1 MMKQNEL
8 QKTTN
13 GISGCVLKVIAMVS
27 MLIDH
32 TAAVLIAPF
41 QNLTPLYIAMRVIG
55 RLAFPIYCFLLV
67 EGFYHT
73 RNRKKYAGRL
83 FLFALISEI
92 PFDLAFNQKIWDFSY
107 NNVFFTLLIGLL
119 VIWGTD
125 ASKDWVT
132 EQKFGSAVTILRNVL
147 TIVILCAG
155 CFLAAILNTDYSAV
169 GILVIFAIYTIKD
182 NRLMGSGVAIGIL
195 GILAGFIEFVA
206 LLDLIP
212 IYFYNGTR
220 GKQIKYFFYAFYPVH
235 LLILAGIAM
244 IAF

>member
-1 MMKQNEL
+1 MKQ
-8 QKTTN
+8 TN
-13 GISGCVLKVIAMVS
+13 TQTETKGISGCCLKIIAMIS

-67 EGFYHT
+67 EGFFHT
-73 RNRKKYAGRL
+73 RSKAKYAGRL

-92 PFDLAFNQKIWDFSY
+92 PFDLAFSQKLWDFSY

-119 VIWGTD
+119 VIWGMD
-125 ASKDWVT
+125 ALRQHFT
-132 EQKFGSAVTILRNVL
+132 EEKYHNVAKILRTSMMIAVL
-147 TIVILCAG
+147 CGG
-155 CFLAAILNTDYSAV
+155 CFLAGILNTDYSAV
-169 GILVIFAIYTIKD
+169 GILAIFAIYIVRESK
-182 NRLMGSGVAIGIL
+182 LMGSGIAIALL
-195 GILAGFIEFVA
+195 GFLAGFIEFAA

-235 LLILAGIAM
+235 LLILAAIAM

>member
-1 MMKQNEL
+1 MKQNDV
-8 QKTTN
+8 QTKTN
-13 GISGCVLKVIAMVS
+13 GISGCVLKIIAMLA

-32 TAAVLIAPF
+32 TAVVLISPF
-41 QNLTPLYIAMRVIG
+41 QNLTPLYVAMRVIG

-67 EGFYHT
+67 EGFFYT
-73 RNRKKYAGRL
+73 RSRKKYAGRL

-125 ASKDWVT
+125 ALKDWIT
-132 EQKFGSAVTILRNVL
+132 KEKFGSTVKVLRNIL
-147 TIVILCAG
+147 TIAILCAG

-169 GILVIFAIYTIKD
+169 GILAIFAIYTIKD
-182 NRLMGSGVAIGIL
+182 NKLMGCGVAISIL
-195 GILAGFIEFVA
+195 GILAGFIEFFA

-220 GKQIKYFFYAFYPVH
+220 GRQIKYFFYAFYPVH

-244 IAF
+244 IAL